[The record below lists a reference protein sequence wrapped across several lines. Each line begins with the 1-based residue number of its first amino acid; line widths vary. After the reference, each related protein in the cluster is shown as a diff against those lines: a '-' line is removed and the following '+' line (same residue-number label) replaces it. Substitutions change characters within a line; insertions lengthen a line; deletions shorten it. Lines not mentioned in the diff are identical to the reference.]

1 MGELLAKLEELVQK
15 TPPSTPID
23 HPQVVGNTLYV
34 TPAQYTELRRAGASL
49 MEQWTAK
56 PLATL
61 DVVVLKSGEQ
71 VARPDGKVLLYSSIT
86 KELYVMDPKKMQL

>member
-1 MGELLAKLEELVQK
+1 MSELLAKLEELVQK

-34 TPAQYTELRRAGASL
+34 TPAQYAALRRTETSV
-49 MEQWTAK
+49 MEQSTAS

-71 VARPDGKVLLYSSIT
+71 VARPDGTVLLYSNIT